1 MTNQIN
7 FRTRMAL
14 FAERIGQT
22 KSFVS
27 ITGVIQFVLD
37 VLAWSAAAALA
48 LILRAYLQ
56 DERNI
61 SEAVQ
66 NILYRVLPIVAV
78 VQAVTGY
85 IVGIYRRRWRYGS
98 FDEVKGLI
106 LSAFITTS
114 LLLTIRFTDRSVD
127 AFPRSAIIAGGI
139 LCSPIENAI
148 GYAVKRVCP
157 RFPQARHCG

>member
-27 ITGVIQFVLD
+27 VTGVIQFVLD

-114 LLLTIRFTDRSVD
+114 LLLVRADTRGD
-127 AFPRSAIIAGGI
+127 
-139 LCSPIENAI
+139 
-148 GYAVKRVCP
+148 
-157 RFPQARHCG
+157 

>member
-1 MTNQIN
+1 MTNQLN

-27 ITGVIQFVLD
+27 VTGVIQFVLD

-66 NILYRVLPIVAV
+66 NTLYRVLPIVAV

-106 LSAFITTS
+106 LSAFIT
-114 LLLTIRFTDRSVD
+114 
-127 AFPRSAIIAGGI
+127 
-139 LCSPIENAI
+139 
-148 GYAVKRVCP
+148 
-157 RFPQARHCG
+157 